1 MKTRYNAWMNM
12 SADACSAPACQC
24 ASMTANCA
32 IVMGTADLAVSFLP
46 IKLSEVLL
54 LAVRI
59 ILPKM
64 ANP

>member
-1 MKTRYNAWMNM
+1 MKTMTKSWMNM
-12 SADACSAPACQC
+12 SADACSAPACQT

-32 IVMGTADLAVSFLP
+32 IIMGTADQAVPFLA
-46 IKLSEVLL
+46 EVLQ

-59 ILPKM
+59 ILPKA

>member
-1 MKTRYNAWMNM
+1 MKTMTKSWMNM
-12 SADACSAPACQC
+12 SADACSVPACQS

-32 IVMGTADLAVSFLP
+32 IIMGTAKLAVPFLLKKV
-46 IKLSEVLL
+46 IEVLH

-59 ILPKM
+59 ILPKA

>member
-1 MKTRYNAWMNM
+1 MKTRYNSWMKM
-12 SADACSAPACQC
+12 AADACSAPACQS

-32 IVMGTADLAVSFLP
+32 IAMGTADLAVSFLL
-46 IKLSEVLL
+46 KRSLAVLL
-54 LAVRI
+54 PAVRI